1 MKAIAYAI
9 DRGDEKQKQFQNIL
23 KGIGFELK
31 LKPFIQRSDGS
42 AKGDWDV
49 GIALD
54 VMEHAQNTDVVA
66 LASGDGDF
74 DSLVSKIRKD
84 FGVSAEVY
92 GVAQLT
98 ARSLINSAS
107 KFVPI
112 EGDLLLQ

>member
-9 DRGDEKQKQFQNIL
+9 DRSDEKQKQFQNIL

-49 GIALD
+49 GITLD
-54 VMEHAQNTDVVA
+54 VMEHANNTDVVV

-74 DSLVSKIRKD
+74 DLLLSKIRND
-84 FGVSAEVY
+84 FGVSAEIY